1 MKTYSQVHQDQFV
14 VKLIGNSGFFL
25 DLGAGWD
32 QSGVNSN
39 SLLLE
44 ELGWSG
50 ICIDGNNAS
59 LTNRKNV
66 SIRSHALN
74 VMIPQ
79 TDLRD
84 IFKQYNAPNTIDY
97 VSLDIDPTSIIGL
110 ENFPFDEYDF
120 KVMTFEHDFYAAGP
134 TTKFKSYEILSNLG
148 YVRLCNDVKAP
159 NGSLNLWNDTNYFED
174 WWINPK
180 YFSLE
185 FIKENIFDKQSGEF
199 IVNNIKTV

>member
-1 MKTYSQVHQDQFV
+1 MKTYSQVYQDQFV
-14 VKLIGNSGFFL
+14 LKLIGKFGFFL

-32 QSGVNSN
+32 HSGINSN

-50 ICIDGNNAS
+50 ICIDGNYSS
-59 LTNRKNV
+59 LINRKNF
-66 SIRSHALN
+66 SIRSHTINA
-74 VMIPQ
+74 MIPQ
-79 TDLRD
+79 TQLRD
-84 IFKQYNAPNTIDY
+84 IFKQYQAPKTFDY

-120 KVMTFEHDFYAAGP
+120 KVMTFEHDFYAGGDS
-134 TTKFKSYEILSNLG
+134 TKLKSYEILSNLG

-180 YFSLE
+180 YFNSE
-185 FIKENIFDKQSGEF
+185 FIKLNTFDKQSGEY
-199 IVNNIKTV
+199 IVSNIKTF